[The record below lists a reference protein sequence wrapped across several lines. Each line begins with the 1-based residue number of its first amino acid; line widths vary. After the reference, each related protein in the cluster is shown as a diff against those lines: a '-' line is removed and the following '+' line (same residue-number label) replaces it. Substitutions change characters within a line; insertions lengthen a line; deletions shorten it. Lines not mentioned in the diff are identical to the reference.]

1 MSDMT
6 IEKLMRK
13 IKSYNPD
20 AAENVRKAYEFAKNL
35 HEGQYRQ
42 SGEPY
47 IIHPLNVTYII
58 VPPSSIYF

>member
-20 AAENVRKAYEFAKNL
+20 AAATVKKAYEFAKNL

-47 IIHPLNVTYII
+47 IIHPLC
-58 VPPSSIYF
+58 P